1 MAMRATARPLTT
13 PTPTH
18 SQVLGFGRSTPLPKS
33 GSKNATADE
42 LDSMGYAR
50 ATVAD
55 RRGLAEPLTLTR
67 TLTLTLTLTLTPTL
81 TLTLTLTL

>member
-1 MAMRATARPLTT
+1 MVLKEYLLWRCVPRLDRSPRPR
-13 PTPTH
+13 PTH

-42 LDSMGYAR
+42 VDSMGYAR

-55 RRGLAEPLTLTR
+55 RRGLAEAHMSTLLPDGESQVSKR
-67 TLTLTLTLTLTPTL
+67 H
-81 TLTLTLTL
+81 